1 MRHTVLGVKI
11 DDGCM
16 TKNSANKG
24 VKTTK
29 EDPKDLTLG
38 NE

>member
-16 TKNSANKG
+16 TKNSENKG

-29 EDPKDLTLG
+29 EDPKDLTLQ
-38 NE
+38 